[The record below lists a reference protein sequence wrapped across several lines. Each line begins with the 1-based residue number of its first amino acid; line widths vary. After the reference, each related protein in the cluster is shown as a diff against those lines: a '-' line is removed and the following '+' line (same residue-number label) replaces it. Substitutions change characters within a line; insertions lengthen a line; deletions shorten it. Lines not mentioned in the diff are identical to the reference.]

1 MNVENFITEDQAKSS
16 ALLILLA
23 AILILGSTAVIS
35 NIFGA
40 EIGLND
46 SQKDHETLALTETTT
61 VVPTPGV
68 SQTSPATPKSTPT
81 LTPKST
87 PTLTP
92 KPTATFTP
100 TATATPNPYNNDNY
114 SEFVATVLGE
124 AEVDAEVPLRLRG
137 YSVVEGGVLIIA
149 MNLTAHSKDDV
160 KRARQVNIIITSGY
174 AQAVAHHDNGRID
187 GKMPKKLRIA
197 EVNNT
202 DAPPKT
208 LYVNTSLARDYY
220 LNNVNAPEFAER
232 YWNTTRNM
240 SAEEEAFIERMD
252 RGAGNVT
259 LYNETAD

>member
-1 MNVENFITEDQAKSS
+1 MNKKYPIEDNRAYSS
-16 ALLILLA
+16 LISLVVI
-23 AILILGSTAVIS
+23 AIVVLGSLAVIS
-35 NIFGA
+35 VYFD
-40 EIGLND
+40 IGVDLN
-46 SQKDHETLALTETTT
+46 SPQNENNTT
-61 VVPTPGV
+61 VTTKTPAPAQTATLLPT
-68 SQTSPATPKSTPT
+68 TTPT
-81 LTPKST
+81 LTHT
-87 PTLTP
+87 P
-92 KPTATFTP
+92 TFTP
-100 TATATPNPYNNDNY
+100 TKTPSPRPTATRTPTPSVTPSRPDNY
-114 SEFVATVLGE
+114 SEFVATVYGE
-124 AEVDAEVPLRLRG
+124 AEVDTDIPLRLRA
-137 YSVVEGGVLIIA
+137 SAITQNGVLILV
-149 MNLTAHSKDDV
+149 MNLTARSEDNV